1 MIQYFSRIMNTPSNR
16 LVYKVYTWDRKL
28 SEINGLNTWS
38 TEIKSILN
46 DNNLGYIFDN
56 QHIFPVKQIIDQLK
70 TSMHKT
76 QQQMFRTEC
85 QNKPKLRTFMLFK
98 DFETLPPHIGKPLS
112 FVERKTISKLRL
124 GILPIRLETA
134 RYVRPILPEN
144 ERVCYCNSGRI
155 ESESYVLFT
164 CPIYNDLRQS
174 WVNKLCIPV
183 NFSQLSEEER
193 LKIVLNKPENVKHTA
208 QYLISIM
215 DLRSQVNNV
224 Y

>member
-1 MIQYFSRIMNTPSNR
+1 MNTPSNR

-28 SEINGLNTWS
+28 SLINGLNTWS

-56 QHIFPVKQIIDQLK
+56 QHIFPVKPIIDQLK

-76 QQQMFRTEC
+76 QQQIFRTEC

-98 DFETLPPHIGKPLS
+98 EFETLPPHIGKPLS

-134 RYVRPILPEN
+134 CYVRPIL
-144 ERVCYCNSGRI
+144 
-155 ESESYVLFT
+155 
-164 CPIYNDLRQS
+164 
-174 WVNKLCIPV
+174 PV